1 MKSRLTQDV
10 REANDNLLE
19 AVNEK
24 KIGELLDTFDKEKSE
39 VKNFPIWNYYLHLA
53 DILMQLIK
61 AQRIGD

>member
-1 MKSRLTQDV
+1 MKSRLSQDV

-19 AVNEK
+19 AVKEK

-39 VKNFPIWNYYLHLA
+39 VKNFPIWNSYLHLA